1 MTSTVTNYSNSI
13 NTNYP
18 VPGVDNDTQGFR
30 DIFSNV
36 KNALNVAAGEIG
48 SLQLN
53 AVVANESNDFAY
65 GGTLYRSIL
74 RSPVVHVNDLGAVT
88 VDTPISIEDGSYQT
102 VNVTGTV
109 NFDVDNW
116 GGADVDGNAGSII
129 LEIYNGSGSTAN
141 VNFSNSIGTT
151 LKKDVSLPITVAS
164 SGTVFVELWSTNNG
178 ESVYLR
184 QIGGNFV

>member
-1 MTSTVTNYSNSI
+1 M
-13 NTNYP
+13 
-18 VPGVDNDTQGFR
+18 
-30 DIFSNV
+30 
-36 KNALNVAAGEIG
+36 
-48 SLQLN
+48 
-53 AVVANESNDFAY
+53 
-65 GGTLYRSIL
+65 
-74 RSPVVHVNDLGAVT
+74 HVNDLGAVT
-88 VDTPISIEDGSYQT
+88 IDTPISIEDGSYQT

-151 LKKDVSLPITVAS
+151 LKKDASLPITVAS